1 MTVQEFSDEFDTLYN
16 SIASN
21 QVMGIT
27 EYEKSVFLTKAQEEL
42 LRNYFNP
49 QSAGNTIKQGFD
61 QNEKRQIDFSNLIKV
76 VSLNELPYNQNKL
89 DDRGHIFTLNS
100 DVLYVI
106 NEQLIKC
113 LTKALN
119 ENSAKYYQYAQDKKK
134 YNDYLAQQIKYNTY
148 VSAAVKAKEAK
159 NESNLDLKKFLDP
172 TREFWSKE
180 VSGEYVD
187 GIENDNAVPRNLA
200 FLFSLYK
207 NELGEGENN
216 IIKKR
221 LIRVTINSDSVDFN
235 WDIEDNYGDIPHLA
249 FIFEGDNHTYAYG
262 ELLSETNK
270 SKYQRAMAA
279 ISRAFISGSI
289 QANIQ
294 GSITYAIASD
304 TTDTVFEYINGR
316 FASISTVETL
326 TSDKATEK
334 FFLTNK
340 FFIAIL
346 KDSKIE
352 DPEVV
357 EQPEIVENPA
367 LEQLAVPLVRCNV
380 KPLAYQEYN
389 RVISK
394 PYKVP
399 NKYEAWRL
407 ITDSN
412 VSSRLIEIIVGNSYT
427 ILDYRVRYV
436 RKPLPIILF
445 NESEDAYMSTSQD
458 IAFNGWDNLEYQ
470 KRLGR
475 TEISYSETE
484 VTPCE
489 LDTSV
494 HREILQRAVE
504 LAQIAYGDPKI
515 ANNIQAGQRSE

>member
-49 QSAGNTIKQGFD
+49 QSVGNTIKQGFD

-119 ENSAKYYQYAQDKKK
+119 ENSTKYYQYAQDKKK
-134 YNDYLAQQIKYNTY
+134 YNDYLTQQIKYNNY
-148 VSAAVKAKEAK
+148 VSAAAKAKEK
-159 NESNLDLKKFLDP
+159 EEESILDLKSFLSP
-172 TREFWSKE
+172 SREFWSKG
-180 VSGEYVD
+180 VNSEYVD
-187 GIENDNAVPRNLA
+187 GIESNNSVPKNLA
-200 FLFSLYK
+200 LLLSLYK

-221 LIRVTINSDSVDFN
+221 LIGVTINSDSVSFA
-235 WDIEDNYGDIPHLA
+235 WDTEDNYGVTPHLM
-249 FIFEGDNHTYAYG
+249 FSFEGDNHTYNYG
-262 ELLSETNK
+262 ELLNEANK
-270 SKYQRAMAA
+270 NKYQRAMNA
-279 ISRAFISGSI
+279 ISRAFASGSI
-289 QANIQ
+289 QAREQ
-294 GSITYAIASD
+294 GAITYTID
-304 TTDTVFEYINGR
+304 NNTTDTVYKYITEK
-316 FASISTVETL
+316 FAPIPIIDNL
-326 TSDKATEK
+326 TSDEATEK

-340 FFIAIL
+340 FFGAIL
-346 KDSKIE
+346 KDSEIIY
-352 DPEVV
+352 PEEV
-357 EQPEIVENPA
+357 EQPEVVENPA